1 MKKMIQTNIMVVILY
16 AVLYAGLAVAHGKV
30 ELAQD
35 SCVRGIEGSRV
46 HFSTYQPQFDPDAQY
61 CSEVPKVGKTY
72 WVVDLVDQALRDML
86 VGVKIVKGSGKVL
99 SNEVVASFAP
109 ANYPD
114 GVIKGESNLDEGVY
128 TVLVTGEGIPPV
140 HFEYPL
146 QVHIKS
152 FFSDSRFSYATGPII
167 ALLILALL
175 WFVHNGLRSRRVS
188 H

>member
-1 MKKMIQTNIMVVILY
+1 MKKIQLSIVMYILY
-16 AVLYAGLAVAHGKV
+16 AVLYTSLAVAHGKV

-46 HFSTYQPQFDPDAQY
+46 HFSIYQPQFDPDAQY
-61 CSEVPKVGKTY
+61 CSEVPKVGNTY
-72 WVVDLVDQALRDML
+72 WVVDLIDQALRNMP
-86 VGVKIVKGSGKVL
+86 VGVKIVKGSGEVL
-99 SNEVVASFAP
+99 SDEIVASFAP

-128 TVLVTGEGIPPV
+128 TVFVTGEGIPPV

-167 ALLILALL
+167 GLLILALL
-175 WFVHNGLRSRRVS
+175 WFARNGFRSKRMP